1 MTITLKEAMI
11 NIALDQLHRDLYRTY
26 EIWFEVGNGDMS
38 VLESNLDE
46 IRDRF
51 MDMTSKQLSD
61 SEQTK
66 FFETA
71 LETTAVKVTSQ
82 RN

>member
-1 MTITLKEAMI
+1 MTITLKEAMV
-11 NIALDQLHRDLYRTY
+11 NIALDQLHRDLYRAY

-38 VLESNLDE
+38 VLENRLDE

-51 MDMTSKQLSD
+51 MDMTSNCLSD

-66 FFETA
+66 FYETA
-71 LETTAVKVTSQ
+71 LGTTAVKVTSQ